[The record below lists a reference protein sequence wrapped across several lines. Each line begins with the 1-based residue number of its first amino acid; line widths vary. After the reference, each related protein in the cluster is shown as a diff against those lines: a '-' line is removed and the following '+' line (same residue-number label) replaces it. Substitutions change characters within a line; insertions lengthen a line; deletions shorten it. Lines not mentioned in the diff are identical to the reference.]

1 MKNSKS
7 TTVLLNILLILLIT
21 VIFKLLIVSP
31 KELNAGSNMAND
43 QKQNVAD
50 TLYAKEFIL
59 SNDDGREIARLGQ
72 VPGGAGLWLRDDQE
86 IIRLYVGMNKT
97 DVTEIK
103 LNDPNGK
110 ELISLSADEVGSMLS
125 LKMSADTYRRVK
137 ASVNGGQG
145 ALFEVLNK
153 NGQVG
158 WRSPNVPNK

>member
-1 MKNSKS
+1 MYRRVERAA
-7 TTVLLNILLILLIT
+7 TR
-21 VIFKLLIVSP
+21 VSS
-31 KELNAGSNMAND
+31 LAGRAHWW
-43 QKQNVAD
+43 QAVAV
-50 TLYAKEFIL
+50 A
-59 SNDDGREIARLGQ
+59 
-72 VPGGAGLWLRDDQE
+72 GGAGLWLRDDQE